1 MVFNVTNVHEPI
13 LMTKAW
19 PEWQLF
25 LFARSTPFWL
35 RQTIQLAIECK
46 EPPARRLGKRDP
58 DLLQSGAH
66 TVGAQFG
73 ILLCQL
79 PHLVDSLERRF
90 ARRIVRG
97 TRFIIESRMALYHPA
112 PQHLIH
118 PMARRL

>member
-1 MVFNVTNVHEPI
+1 MVFNVTNVYEPM
-13 LMTKAW
+13 LMTIAW
-19 PEWQLF
+19 SEWQLF
-25 LFARSTPFWL
+25 LFARSAPLWL

-90 ARRIVRG
+90 ARRIVRC
-97 TRFIIESRMALYHPA
+97 TPFIIESPMSLFHPA
-112 PQHLIH
+112 PQHLL
-118 PMARRL
+118 PPF